1 MGLLLRTHLSIALD
15 SLHRNR
21 VRTFLSALGIAIGVA
36 SIVLIMSLTGGI
48 GSLISASSDK
58 NNANLILV
66 RPSTGKELAENLID
80 ELTANNQYAKSSL
93 TLDDTTSIAKL
104 GNIEAV
110 SPIASN
116 ISAVT
121 IGDKSYQS
129 INVVATNAD
138 LAKTAKLALT
148 NGQFFEES
156 GHVSHLLRG
165 ALGHDLATKLF
176 GTTDILARTFQ
187 YGDQKFIIIGVLEKT
202 DSPINYNGV
211 DFDNSIL
218 IDINFANSFES
229 SIQIQQINV
238 RTTTTDSTESVAE
251 EIKTKLTN
259 SKKGDTTFQVLTG
272 SSNFQP
278 AGSLLS
284 IISSMLTLVASISLI
299 VGGVGI
305 MNIMLVSVSER
316 TREIGIRKAVGAS
329 SGNILLQ
336 FLFESI
342 ILSFIGGIMGI
353 ALGYATAFAIS
364 LITPF
369 APHISWSILG
379 ITCLTSLIVGVIFG
393 VYPAAKAATKDPI
406 ASLKV
411 YR

>member
-21 VRTFLSALGIAIGVA
+21 ARTFLSALGIAIGVA

-58 NNANLILV
+58 NNANLILI

-110 SPIASN
+110 APIASN

-138 LAKTAKLALT
+138 LIKTAKLALK

-156 GHVSHLLRG
+156 GTHNNAAVI
-165 ALGHDLATKLF
+165 GHDLATKLF

-187 YGDQKFIIIGVLEKT
+187 YGDQKFIIVGVLEKT

-229 SIQIQQINV
+229 SIQIQQINI

-406 ASLKV
+406 TSLKV

>member
-21 VRTFLSALGIAIGVA
+21 ARTFLSALGIAIGVA

-138 LAKTAKLALT
+138 LIKTAKLALK

-156 GHVSHLLRG
+156 GTHNNAAVI
-165 ALGHDLATKLF
+165 GHDLATKLF

-187 YGDQKFIIIGVLEKT
+187 YGDQKFIIVGVLEKT

-406 ASLKV
+406 TSLKV

>member
-110 SPIASN
+110 APIASN

-121 IGDKSYQS
+121 IGDKSHQS

-138 LAKTAKLALT
+138 LIKTAKLALK

-156 GHVSHLLRG
+156 GTHNNAAVI
-165 ALGHDLATKLF
+165 GHDLATKLF

-187 YGDQKFIIIGVLEKT
+187 YGDQKFIIVGVLEKT

-218 IDINFANSFES
+218 IDINFASSFES

-379 ITCLTSLIVGVIFG
+379 ITCLTSLIVGIIFG

-406 ASLKV
+406 TSLKV

>member
-21 VRTFLSALGIAIGVA
+21 ARTFLSALGIAIGVA

-80 ELTANNQYAKSSL
+80 ALTANNQYAKSSL

-110 SPIASN
+110 APIASN

-138 LAKTAKLALT
+138 LVKTAKLALK

-156 GHVSHLLRG
+156 GTHNNAAVI
-165 ALGHDLATKLF
+165 GHDLATKLF

-299 VGGVGI
+299 VGGVRI

-369 APHISWSILG
+369 APHISRSILG
-379 ITCLTSLIVGVIFG
+379 ITCLTSLIVGIIFG

-406 ASLKV
+406 TSLKV

>member
-21 VRTFLSALGIAIGVA
+21 ARTFLSALGIAIGVA

-110 SPIASN
+110 APIASN

-138 LAKTAKLALT
+138 LVKTAKLALK

-156 GHVSHLLRG
+156 GTHNNAAVI
-165 ALGHDLATKLF
+165 GHDLATKLF

-218 IDINFANSFES
+218 IDINFASSFES

-353 ALGYATAFAIS
+353 ALGYSTAFAIS

-379 ITCLTSLIVGVIFG
+379 ITCLTSLIVGIIFG

-406 ASLKV
+406 TSLKV

>member
-21 VRTFLSALGIAIGVA
+21 ARTFLSALGIAIGVA

-110 SPIASN
+110 APIASN

-138 LAKTAKLALT
+138 LVKTAKLALK

-156 GHVSHLLRG
+156 GTHNNAAVI
-165 ALGHDLATKLF
+165 GHDLATKLF

-272 SSNFQP
+272 SSNFHP

-406 ASLKV
+406 TSLKV

>member
-21 VRTFLSALGIAIGVA
+21 ARTFLSALGIAIGVA

-110 SPIASN
+110 APIASN

-138 LAKTAKLALT
+138 LIKTAKLALK

-156 GHVSHLLRG
+156 GTHNNAAVI
-165 ALGHDLATKLF
+165 GHDLATKLF

-284 IISSMLTLVASISLI
+284 IISSMLTLVASISLV

-406 ASLKV
+406 TSLKV

>member
-58 NNANLILV
+58 SNANLILV

-110 SPIASN
+110 APIASN

-138 LAKTAKLALT
+138 LAKTAKLALK

-156 GHVSHLLRG
+156 GTHNNAAVI
-165 ALGHDLATKLF
+165 GHDLATKLF

-406 ASLKV
+406 TSLKV

>member
-21 VRTFLSALGIAIGVA
+21 ARTFLSALGIAIGVA

-110 SPIASN
+110 APIASN

-138 LAKTAKLALT
+138 LVKTAKLALK

-156 GHVSHLLRG
+156 GTHNNAAVI
-165 ALGHDLATKLF
+165 GHDLATKLF

-406 ASLKV
+406 TSLKV

>member
-21 VRTFLSALGIAIGVA
+21 ARTFLSALGIAIGVA

-66 RPSTGKELAENLID
+66 RPSTGTEPAENLID

-110 SPIASN
+110 APIASN

-138 LAKTAKLALT
+138 LAKTAKLALK

-156 GHVSHLLRG
+156 GTHNNAAVI
-165 ALGHDLATKLF
+165 GHDLATKLF

-406 ASLKV
+406 TSLKV

>member
-21 VRTFLSALGIAIGVA
+21 ARTFLSALGIAIGVA

-48 GSLISASSDK
+48 GSLINASSDK

-110 SPIASN
+110 APIASN

-138 LAKTAKLALT
+138 LIKTAKLALK

-156 GHVSHLLRG
+156 GTHNNAAVI
-165 ALGHDLATKLF
+165 GHDLATKLF

-187 YGDQKFIIIGVLEKT
+187 YGDQKFIIVGVLEKT

-406 ASLKV
+406 TSLKV

>member
-21 VRTFLSALGIAIGVA
+21 ARTFLSALGIAIGVA

-110 SPIASN
+110 APIASN

-138 LAKTAKLALT
+138 LVKTAKLALK

-156 GHVSHLLRG
+156 CTHNNAAVI
-165 ALGHDLATKLF
+165 GHDLATKLF

-406 ASLKV
+406 TSLKV

>member
-21 VRTFLSALGIAIGVA
+21 ARTFLSALGIAIGVA

-110 SPIASN
+110 APIASN

-138 LAKTAKLALT
+138 LVKTAKLALK

-156 GHVSHLLRG
+156 GTHNNAAVI
-165 ALGHDLATKLF
+165 GHDLATKLF

-218 IDINFANSFES
+218 IDINFASSFES

-316 TREIGIRKAVGAS
+316 TRAIGIRKAVGAS

-379 ITCLTSLIVGVIFG
+379 VTCLTSLIVGIIFG

-406 ASLKV
+406 TSLKV

>member
-21 VRTFLSALGIAIGVA
+21 ARTFLSALGIAIGVA

-110 SPIASN
+110 APIASN

-121 IGDKSYQS
+121 VGDKSYQS

-138 LAKTAKLALT
+138 LAKTAKLALK

-156 GHVSHLLRG
+156 GTHNNAAVI
-165 ALGHDLATKLF
+165 GHDLATKLF

-406 ASLKV
+406 TSLKV

>member
-21 VRTFLSALGIAIGVA
+21 ARTFLSALGIAIGVA

-110 SPIASN
+110 APIASN

-138 LAKTAKLALT
+138 LIKTAKLALK

-156 GHVSHLLRG
+156 GTHNNAAVI
-165 ALGHDLATKLF
+165 GHDLATKLF

-379 ITCLTSLIVGVIFG
+379 ITCLTSLIVGIIFG

-406 ASLKV
+406 TSLKV

>member
-21 VRTFLSALGIAIGVA
+21 ARTFLSALGIAIGVA

-58 NNANLILV
+58 NNANLILI

-110 SPIASN
+110 APIASN

-138 LAKTAKLALT
+138 LVKTAKLALK

-156 GHVSHLLRG
+156 GTHNNAAVI
-165 ALGHDLATKLF
+165 GHDLATKLF

-379 ITCLTSLIVGVIFG
+379 ITCLTSLIVGIIFG

-406 ASLKV
+406 TSLKV

>member
-21 VRTFLSALGIAIGVA
+21 ARTFLSALGIAIGVA

-138 LAKTAKLALT
+138 LIKTAKLALK

-156 GHVSHLLRG
+156 GTHNNAAVI
-165 ALGHDLATKLF
+165 GHDLATKLF

-187 YGDQKFIIIGVLEKT
+187 YGDQKFIIVGVLEKT

-218 IDINFANSFES
+218 ININFASSFES

-406 ASLKV
+406 TSLKV

>member
-48 GSLISASSDK
+48 GSLINASSDK

-110 SPIASN
+110 APIASN

-138 LAKTAKLALT
+138 LVKTAKLALK

-156 GHVSHLLRG
+156 GTHNNAAVI
-165 ALGHDLATKLF
+165 GHDLATKLF

-406 ASLKV
+406 TSLKV

>member
-21 VRTFLSALGIAIGVA
+21 ARTFLSALGIAIGVA

-110 SPIASN
+110 APIASN

-138 LAKTAKLALT
+138 LVKTAKLALK

-156 GHVSHLLRG
+156 GTHDNAAVI
-165 ALGHDLATKLF
+165 GHDLATKLF

-406 ASLKV
+406 TSLKV

>member
-21 VRTFLSALGIAIGVA
+21 ARTFLSALGIAIGVA

-110 SPIASN
+110 APIASN

-138 LAKTAKLALT
+138 LAKTAKLALK

-156 GHVSHLLRG
+156 STHNNAAVI
-165 ALGHDLATKLF
+165 GHDLATKLF

-353 ALGYATAFAIS
+353 ALGYATAFATS

-406 ASLKV
+406 TSLKV

>member
-1 MGLLLRTHLSIALD
+1 MGLLLRTHFSIAID
-15 SLHRNR
+15 SLRRNR
-21 VRTFLSALGIAIGVA
+21 ARTLLSALGIAIGVA

-48 GSLISASSDK
+48 DELINASSDK
-58 NNANLILV
+58 DNANLILI
-66 RPSTGKELAENLID
+66 RPSTGKEITEHLID
-80 ELTANNQYAKSSL
+80 ELTSNNQYAKSNL
-93 TLDDTTSIAKL
+93 TLEDTLAISKL
-104 GNIEAV
+104 ANVDSV

-116 ISAVT
+116 TSVVT

-129 INVVATNAD
+129 ISVVATNSD
-138 LAKTAKLALT
+138 LVKTAKLALK
-148 NGQFFEES
+148 NGQFFES
-156 GHVSHLLRG
+156 DQTNDNAAVV
-165 ALGHDLATKLF
+165 GHDIATKLF

-187 YGDQKFIIIGVLEKT
+187 YNGKKFIITGILEKT
-202 DSPINYNGV
+202 DSPINYNGI
-211 DFDNSIL
+211 DFDNSIF
-218 IDINFANSFES
+218 IDINYASTFES

-238 RTTTTDSTESVAE
+238 RTATTDSVTSVAD
-251 EIKTKLTN
+251 EIATRLTE

-272 SSNFQP
+272 NSNFQP
-278 AGSLLS
+278 VGSLLS
-284 IISSMLTLVASISLI
+284 IISGMLTLVASISLV
-299 VGGVGI
+299 VGGVGV

-353 ALGYATAFAIS
+353 AIGYAAAFLLS
-364 LITPF
+364 LVTPF
-369 APHISWSILG
+369 APHISLSILG
-379 ITCLTSLIVGVIFG
+379 ITCLTSLVVGIIFG

-406 ASLKV
+406 TSLKV

>member
-21 VRTFLSALGIAIGVA
+21 ARTFLSALGIAIGVA

-110 SPIASN
+110 APIASN

-138 LAKTAKLALT
+138 LVKTAKLALK

-156 GHVSHLLRG
+156 GTHNNAAVI
-165 ALGHDLATKLF
+165 GHDLATKLF

-218 IDINFANSFES
+218 IDINFASSFES

-379 ITCLTSLIVGVIFG
+379 ITCLTSLIVRIIFG

-406 ASLKV
+406 TSLKV

>member
-21 VRTFLSALGIAIGVA
+21 ARTFLSALGIAIGVA

-138 LAKTAKLALT
+138 LAKTAKLALK

-156 GHVSHLLRG
+156 GTHNNAAVI
-165 ALGHDLATKLF
+165 GHDLATKLF

-187 YGDQKFIIIGVLEKT
+187 YGDQKFIIVGVLEKT

-406 ASLKV
+406 TSLKV

>member
-21 VRTFLSALGIAIGVA
+21 ARTFLSALGIAIGVA

-48 GSLISASSDK
+48 GSLINASSDK

-110 SPIASN
+110 APIASN

-138 LAKTAKLALT
+138 LVKTAKLALK

-156 GHVSHLLRG
+156 GTHNNAAVI
-165 ALGHDLATKLF
+165 GHDLATKLF

-218 IDINFANSFES
+218 IDINFASSFES

-379 ITCLTSLIVGVIFG
+379 ITCLTSLIVGIIFG

-406 ASLKV
+406 TSLKV

>member
-110 SPIASN
+110 APIASN

-138 LAKTAKLALT
+138 LVKTAKLALK

-156 GHVSHLLRG
+156 GTHNNAAVI
-165 ALGHDLATKLF
+165 GHDLATKLF

-284 IISSMLTLVASISLI
+284 IISSMLTLVASISLV

-379 ITCLTSLIVGVIFG
+379 ITCLTSLIVGIIFG

-406 ASLKV
+406 TSLKV

>member
-110 SPIASN
+110 APIASN

-138 LAKTAKLALT
+138 LVKTAKLALK

-156 GHVSHLLRG
+156 GTHNNAAVI
-165 ALGHDLATKLF
+165 GHDLATKLF

-353 ALGYATAFAIS
+353 ALGYVIAFAIS

-406 ASLKV
+406 TSLKV

>member
-21 VRTFLSALGIAIGVA
+21 ARTFLSALGIAIGVA

-110 SPIASN
+110 APIASN

-138 LAKTAKLALT
+138 LVKTAKLALK

-156 GHVSHLLRG
+156 GAHNNAAVI
-165 ALGHDLATKLF
+165 GHDLATKLF

-406 ASLKV
+406 TSLKV

>member
-21 VRTFLSALGIAIGVA
+21 ARTFLSALGIAIGVA

-138 LAKTAKLALT
+138 LIKTAKLALK

-156 GHVSHLLRG
+156 GTHNNAAVI
-165 ALGHDLATKLF
+165 GHDLATKLF

-187 YGDQKFIIIGVLEKT
+187 YGDQKFIIVGVLEKT

-218 IDINFANSFES
+218 IDINFASSFES

-406 ASLKV
+406 TSLKV
-411 YR
+411 YS

>member
-21 VRTFLSALGIAIGVA
+21 ARTFLSALGIAIGVA

-138 LAKTAKLALT
+138 LIKTAKLALK

-156 GHVSHLLRG
+156 GTHNNAAVI
-165 ALGHDLATKLF
+165 GHDLATKLF

-406 ASLKV
+406 TSLKV

>member
-21 VRTFLSALGIAIGVA
+21 ARTFLSALGIAIGVA

-110 SPIASN
+110 APIASN

-138 LAKTAKLALT
+138 LVKTAKLALK

-156 GHVSHLLRG
+156 GTHNNAAVI
-165 ALGHDLATKLF
+165 GHDLATKLF

-284 IISSMLTLVASISLI
+284 IISSMLTLVASISLV

-379 ITCLTSLIVGVIFG
+379 ITCLTSLIVGIIFG

-406 ASLKV
+406 TSLKV

>member
-21 VRTFLSALGIAIGVA
+21 ARTFLSALGIAIGVA

-110 SPIASN
+110 APIASN

-138 LAKTAKLALT
+138 LAKTAKLALK

-156 GHVSHLLRG
+156 GTHNNAAVI
-165 ALGHDLATKLF
+165 GHDLATKLF

-278 AGSLLS
+278 AGSPLS
-284 IISSMLTLVASISLI
+284 LISSMLTLVASISLI

-406 ASLKV
+406 TSLKV

>member
-110 SPIASN
+110 APIASN

-138 LAKTAKLALT
+138 LVKTAKLALK

-156 GHVSHLLRG
+156 GTHNNAAVI
-165 ALGHDLATKLF
+165 GHDLATKLF

-218 IDINFANSFES
+218 IDINFASSFES

-379 ITCLTSLIVGVIFG
+379 ITCLTSLIVGIIFG

-406 ASLKV
+406 TSLKV

>member
-21 VRTFLSALGIAIGVA
+21 ARTFLSALGIAIGVA

-116 ISAVT
+116 LSAVT

-138 LAKTAKLALT
+138 LIKTAKLALK

-156 GHVSHLLRG
+156 GTHNNAAVI
-165 ALGHDLATKLF
+165 GHDLATKLF

-187 YGDQKFIIIGVLEKT
+187 YGDQKFIIVGVLEKT

-218 IDINFANSFES
+218 IDINFVSSFES

-406 ASLKV
+406 TSLKV

>member
-21 VRTFLSALGIAIGVA
+21 ARTFLSALGIAIGVA

-110 SPIASN
+110 APIASN

-138 LAKTAKLALT
+138 LAKTAKLALK

-156 GHVSHLLRG
+156 VTHNNAAVI
-165 ALGHDLATKLF
+165 GHDLASKLF

-284 IISSMLTLVASISLI
+284 MISSMLTLVASISLI

-364 LITPF
+364 LISPF

-379 ITCLTSLIVGVIFG
+379 ITCLTSLIVGIIFG

-406 ASLKV
+406 TSLKV

>member
-21 VRTFLSALGIAIGVA
+21 ARTFLSALCIAIGVA

-110 SPIASN
+110 SPISSN

-138 LAKTAKLALT
+138 LIKTAKLALK

-156 GHVSHLLRG
+156 GTHNNAAVI
-165 ALGHDLATKLF
+165 GHDLATKLF

-187 YGDQKFIIIGVLEKT
+187 YGDQKFIIVGVLEKT

-218 IDINFANSFES
+218 IDINFASSFES

-406 ASLKV
+406 TSLKV

>member
-110 SPIASN
+110 APIASN

-138 LAKTAKLALT
+138 LVKTAKLALK

-156 GHVSHLLRG
+156 GTHNNAAVI
-165 ALGHDLATKLF
+165 GHDLATKLF

-202 DSPINYNGV
+202 DSPINYNVV

-406 ASLKV
+406 TSLKV